1 MKAKLLASS
10 VAIALALTAT
20 SASAVNFT
28 GYFRSGVGVSQD
40 GATQSWMIPYVG
52 RLGNE
57 ADTYTEI
64 GLGQELY
71 NKGGKTF
78 YVDSML
84 SMNSDG
90 SNDWEATGT
99 TGDATFALR
108 QFNIQAKGLIESSP
122 EAVVWAGKRY
132 YQRHDIHIIDTKYWN
147 ISGAGAGVE
156 NIKAGDGAFSAAWIR
171 GDGDDLNINYADL
184 RYAGLKPWDGA
195 WAEVGVTYAI
205 PNATDAQDTP
215 ASYGNFDNSMMLTA
229 ELSQYFA
236 STGINQKF
244 VLQYAD
250 KAMAH
255 NMVDQGGGW
264 YDVWSKDNSDA
275 KGYRFI
281 NVGDLPYGDKFIF
294 NYVLTYGKASDIGE
308 KWVDLTNGATTAGN
322 WIGGSRDD
330 VSLFSL
336 VGRAQYQWTDIM
348 KTIVEAGT
356 FQQKTEFASGTD
368 YKAAGQKYTL
378 AQAWS
383 AGSGFWARPEL
394 RVYASYLKDAGDS
407 KDYTFNG
414 KTDANTMNF
423 GVQAEAWW

>member
-78 YVDSML
+78 YVDSMF

-90 SNDWEATGT
+90 SNDWEATGAAN
-99 TGDATFALR
+99 DATFALR
-108 QFNIQAKGLIESSP
+108 QFNIQAKGLIEASP

-132 YQRHDIHIIDTKYWN
+132 YQRHDLHIIDSKYWN

-156 NIKAGDGAFSAAWIR
+156 NIKAGEGAFAVAWIR
-171 GDGDDLNINYADL
+171 NDADLLNVNFADL
-184 RYAGLKPWDGA
+184 RYAGLKPWEGA
-195 WAEVGVTYAI
+195 WAEVGIDYAI
-205 PNATDAQDTP
+205 GNATDAQDT
-215 ASYGNFDNSMMLTA
+215 ATTYDNFKNSVMLTA
-229 ELSQYFA
+229 ELSQFFA
-236 STGINQKF
+236 SSGINEKF

-250 KAMAH
+250 KGLAH
-255 NMVDQGGGW
+255 NMIDQGGGW
-264 YDVWSKDNSDA
+264 YDVWSGDNSEA

-281 NVGDLPYGDKFIF
+281 NNGDMPLGENFYV
-294 NYVLTYGKASDIGE
+294 NYVFTYGKSE
-308 KWVDLTNGATTAGN
+308 KHAAFTDNTEL
-322 WIGGSRDD
+322 
-330 VSLFSL
+330 LSL
-336 VGRAQYQWTDIM
+336 VGRAHYQWTEIM
-348 KTIVEAGT
+348 KTVVEAGT
-356 FQQKTEFASGTD
+356 FSKETEFTSGSSW
-368 YKAAGQKYTL
+368 KEAGQKYTI
-378 AQAWS
+378 AQAWA
-383 AGSGFWARPEL
+383 AGKGFWARPEL
-394 RVYASYLKDAGDS
+394 RVYASYLKDGGDGENL
-407 KDYTFNG
+407 TFNG
-414 KTDANTMNF
+414 KTDDNTMNF

>member
-40 GATQSWMIPYVG
+40 GSTQSWMIPYVG

-90 SNDWEATGT
+90 SNDWEATGDAN
-99 TGDATFALR
+99 DATFALR
-108 QFNIQAKGLIESSP
+108 QFNIQAKGLIEASP

-132 YQRHDIHIIDTKYWN
+132 YQRHDLHIIDSKYWN
-147 ISGAGAGVE
+147 VSGAGAGVE
-156 NIKAGDGAFSAAWIR
+156 NIKAGDGAFAVAWIR
-171 GDGDDLNINYADL
+171 NDADKLNVNYADL
-184 RYAGLKPWDGA
+184 RYAGLKPWEGA
-195 WAEVGVTYAI
+195 WAEVGIDYAI
-205 PNATDAQDTP
+205 GNATDAQDEAAT
-215 ASYGNFDNSMMLTA
+215 YEDFKNSVMLTA

-236 STGINQKF
+236 SSGINEKF

-250 KAMAH
+250 KGLAH
-255 NMVDQGGGW
+255 NMIDQGGGW
-264 YDVWSKDNSDA
+264 YDVWSGDNSDA

-281 NVGDLPYGDKFIF
+281 NNGDMPLGDKFYV
-294 NYVLTYGKASDIGE
+294 NYVFTYGKAE
-308 KWVDLTNGATTAGN
+308 KHADWTDNTEL
-322 WIGGSRDD
+322 I
-330 VSLFSL
+330 SL
-336 VGRAQYQWTDIM
+336 VGRAHYQWTEIM
-348 KTIVEAGT
+348 KTVVEAGT
-356 FQQKTEFASGTD
+356 FTKETEYTSGTS
-368 YKAAGQKYTL
+368 YKDAGQKYTI

-383 AGSGFWARPEL
+383 AGKGFWARPEL
-394 RVYASYLKDAGDS
+394 RVYASYLKDGGDGENL
-407 KDYTFNG
+407 TFNG
-414 KTDANTMNF
+414 STDDNTMNF

>member
-28 GYFRSGVGVSQD
+28 GYFRSGVGVSKD

-90 SNDWEATGT
+90 SNDWEPTGAN
-99 TGDATFALR
+99 GDATFALR
-108 QFNIQAKGLIESSP
+108 QFNIQAKGLIEASP
-122 EAVVWAGKRY
+122 DAVVWAGKRY
-132 YQRHDIHIIDTKYWN
+132 YQRHDLHIIDSKYWN
-147 ISGAGAGVE
+147 VSGAGAGVE
-156 NIKAGDGAFSAAWIR
+156 NIKAGDGAFAVAWIR
-171 GDGDDLNINYADL
+171 NDADKLNVNYADL
-184 RYAGLKPWDGA
+184 RYAGLKPWEGA
-195 WAEVGVTYAI
+195 WAEVGIDYAI
-205 PNATDAQDTP
+205 GNATDAQDTP
-215 ASYGNFDNSMMLTA
+215 AIYGDFKNSVMLTA
-229 ELSQYFA
+229 ELSQFFA
-236 STGINQKF
+236 ASGINEKF

-250 KAMAH
+250 KGLAH
-255 NMVDQGGGW
+255 NMIDQGGGW
-264 YDVWSKDNSDA
+264 YDVWSGDNSDA

-281 NVGDLPYGDKFIF
+281 NNGDMPLGDKFYV
-294 NYVLTYGKASDIGE
+294 NYVFTYGKSE
-308 KWVDLTNGATTAGN
+308 KHAAFTDNTEL
-322 WIGGSRDD
+322 
-330 VSLFSL
+330 LSL
-336 VGRAQYQWTDIM
+336 VGRAHYQWTEIM
-348 KTIVEAGT
+348 KTVVEAGT
-356 FQQKTEFASGTD
+356 FSKETEYTSGSSW
-368 YKAAGQKYTL
+368 KEAGQKYTI

-383 AGSGFWARPEL
+383 AGKGFWARPEL
-394 RVYASYLKDAGDS
+394 RVYASYLKDGGDGEN
-407 KDYTFNG
+407 KTFNG
-414 KTDANTMNF
+414 KTDDNTMNF

>member
-1 MKAKLLASS
+1 MKTKLITAA
-10 VAIALALTAT
+10 VAAALALTAT

-28 GYFRSGVGVSQD
+28 GYFRSGVGISKD

-78 YVDSML
+78 YVDSMF

-90 SNDWEATGT
+90 SNDWEATSSSN
-99 TGDATFALR
+99 DAVFALR
-108 QFNIQAKGLIESSP
+108 QFNVQAKGLIESSP

-147 ISGAGAGVE
+147 ISGAGAGIE
-156 NIKAGDGAFSAAWIR
+156 NIKAGDGAFAVAWIR
-171 GDGDDLNINYADL
+171 NDADKLNVNYADL
-184 RYAGLKPWDGA
+184 RYAGLKPWEGA
-195 WAEVGVTYAI
+195 WAEVGISYAI
-205 PNATDAQDTP
+205 PNATDAQDVP
-215 ASYGNFDNSMMLTA
+215 ATYSNFDNSMMLTA

-236 STGINQKF
+236 STGINEKI

-250 KAMAH
+250 KALAH
-255 NMVDQGGGW
+255 NVIDQGGGW
-264 YDVWSKDNSDA
+264 YDVWNGDNSDA
-275 KGYRFI
+275 KGWRFI

-294 NYVLTYGKASDIGE
+294 NYVLTYGQANDYADWTDNTK
-308 KWVDLTNGATTAGN
+308 
-322 WIGGSRDD
+322 
-330 VSLFSL
+330 LFSL

-356 FQQKTEFASGTD
+356 FDKKTEYTAGNTWKD
-368 YKAAGQKYTL
+368 GGQKYTV

-394 RVYASYLKDAGDS
+394 RVYAAYLKDGGDG
-407 KDYTFNG
+407 DNLTFNG
-414 KTDANTMNF
+414 KTDDNTWNF

>member
-40 GATQSWMIPYVG
+40 GSTQSWMIPYVG

-90 SNDWEATGT
+90 SNDWEATGDAN
-99 TGDATFALR
+99 DATFALR
-108 QFNIQAKGLIESSP
+108 QFNIQAKGLIEASP

-132 YQRHDIHIIDTKYWN
+132 YQRHDLHIIDSKYWN
-147 ISGAGAGVE
+147 VSGGGAGVE
-156 NIKAGDGAFSAAWIR
+156 NIKAGDGAFAVAWIR
-171 GDGDDLNINYADL
+171 NDADKLNVNYADL
-184 RYAGLKPWDGA
+184 RYAGLKPWEGA
-195 WAEVGVTYAI
+195 WAEVGIDYAI
-205 PNATDAQDTP
+205 GNATDAQDEAAT
-215 ASYGNFDNSMMLTA
+215 YEDFKNSVMLTA

-236 STGINQKF
+236 SSGINEKF

-250 KAMAH
+250 KGLAH
-255 NMVDQGGGW
+255 NMIDQGGGW
-264 YDVWSKDNSDA
+264 YDVWSGDNSDA

-281 NVGDLPYGDKFIF
+281 NNGDMPLGDKFYV
-294 NYVLTYGKASDIGE
+294 NYVFTYGKSE
-308 KWVDLTNGATTAGN
+308 KHADFTDNTEL
-322 WIGGSRDD
+322 
-330 VSLFSL
+330 LSL
-336 VGRAQYQWTDIM
+336 VGRAHYQWTEIM
-348 KTIVEAGT
+348 KTVVEAGT
-356 FQQKTEFASGTD
+356 FSKETEFTSGSSWKD
-368 YKAAGQKYTL
+368 AGQKYTI

-383 AGSGFWARPEL
+383 AGKGFWARPEL
-394 RVYASYLKDAGDS
+394 RVYASYLKDGGDGENL
-407 KDYTFNG
+407 TFNG
-414 KTDANTMNF
+414 STDDNTMNF